1 MLLNVVALT
10 AWREERGL
18 SKSQLAAAAQVSLSY
33 LSEIESGTK
42 HPSSAVI
49 RKLADALK
57 VNVYVLVSNP
67 NAEAVA

>member
-1 MLLNVVALT
+1 VLLNTPALT

-18 SKSQLAAAAQVSLSY
+18 SKSQLAVAAQVSLSY

-42 HPSSAVI
+42 SPSSAVI

-57 VNVYVLVSNP
+57 VNVHVLVSNP